1 MRRLSAR
8 SVASLL
14 GACALAS
21 MTACASAGPPPGGP
35 EDHEPPVLITVTPDS
50 GQVNVHPKEVEF
62 QFDETVSGHPSAGVT
77 SLDQLFLISPRNGDV
92 QASWH
97 RGRITVKP
105 EKGFRPNTAY
115 RVTMLPGLADLRG
128 NVRHTGATVVFS
140 TGPTF
145 PAFGIIGRVFD
156 WNLQRPA
163 GGAYV
168 EAISHPDTTVA
179 YVASADTTGAFDI
192 GPLPAGTYT
201 VRALHRSEPQSRD
214 RSQRKVGFDDGR
226 RDDVATLGRTRRD
239 RAGHG
244 SCSIRGRARR
254 RQRDD
259 SRGVRQAARSEHPA
273 AAVAHH
279 DQACRLDGAHG
290 DQGRVGGAVRSRTT
304 GAHHRLTARHRLA
317 AQRRYIR
324 GSPATGACATTSR
337 CGARRAGAGET
348 EVATARPW
356 RGRHVSTRR
365 LHLRSD
371 RPIASRL
378 GGCPI
383 SSAGRHEVT
392 RTFTMPKP
400 VPVPRDTT
408 HRTPADSAR
417 RPPPRPGRPPN
428 RSELR

>member
-1 MRRLSAR
+1 
-8 SVASLL
+8 
-14 GACALAS
+14 

-145 PAFGIIGRVFD
+145 PAYGIIGRVFD

-201 VRALHRSEPQSRD
+201 VRSYIDLNHNHVIDRNEKWDSTTVVVTTSRPSVELDVIERDTVPAVFADVRVDDSVTIHVAFDKPLDPNIQLQPSLITIKRADSTALTVT
-214 RSQRKVGFDDGR
+214 KVEW
-226 RDDVATLGRTRRD
+226 AAPYD
-239 RAGHG
+239 RARQAHIID
-244 SCSIRGRARR
+244 SLRVIDSLHNADTSAARR
-254 RQRDD
+254 PPAP
-259 SRGVRQAARSEHPA
+259 VPPLPA
-273 AAVAHH
+273 AARAGPAPAKPKSLPPDHGVVVT
-279 DQACRLDGAHG
+279 LDASTPLTIGPTY
-290 DQGRVGGAVRSRTT
+290 RI
-304 GAHHRLTARHRLA
+304 TARGL
-317 AQRRYIR
+317 
-324 GSPATGACATTSR
+324 PNLL
-337 CGARRAGAGET
+337 
-348 EVATARPW
+348 
-356 RGRHVSTRR
+356 GR
-365 LHLRSD
+365 
-371 RPIASRL
+371 
-378 GGCPI
+378 
-383 SSAGRHEVT
+383 SAEIT

-417 RPPPRPGRPPN
+417 RPPPPPGRPPN